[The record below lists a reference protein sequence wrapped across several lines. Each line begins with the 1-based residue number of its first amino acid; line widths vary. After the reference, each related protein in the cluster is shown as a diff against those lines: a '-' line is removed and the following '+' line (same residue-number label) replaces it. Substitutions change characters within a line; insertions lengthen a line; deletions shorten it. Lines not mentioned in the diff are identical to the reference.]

1 MGLGEGSGLGL
12 EWRQVQGQG
21 WSEFK
26 FLGWSFPVELSG
38 WGWDEIS
45 GFRKFKG
52 QGWGTGRG
60 LEGVKG
66 PAELEVREVTG

>member
-1 MGLGEGSGLGL
+1 MNLNFWVEL
-12 EWRQVQGQG
+12 
-21 WSEFK
+21 
-26 FLGWSFPVELSG
+26 PVELSG

-45 GFRKFKG
+45 GIRKYKG

-66 PAELEVREVTG
+66 PELEVREGVTG